1 MLQVDAGG
9 VSAGIVGAHNFDGA
23 AIAGAVLLNHDNAV
37 IRLLAGAETRQ
48 TNHNHDESVPF
59 EFLSLSKVNRELPS
73 RILIPAFAL
82 ASGKATCSFAQQ
94 WPAQWLAKWSDR
106 RARPHISQQLS
117 IAETGCLKQI
127 RAATGSGQ
135 FEVVRASARTL
146 TEQNDSGA

>member
-73 RILIPAFAL
+73 RILIL
-82 ASGKATCSFAQQ
+82 HSLCERESH
-94 WPAQWLAKWSDR
+94 L
-106 RARPHISQQLS
+106 
-117 IAETGCLKQI
+117 
-127 RAATGSGQ
+127 
-135 FEVVRASARTL
+135 
-146 TEQNDSGA
+146 